1 MKIGIT
7 YANCHFCVGCIC
19 IHIVVAGLSWS
30 KAAFFSAKQCCLM
43 QNAKDN
49 EKVLILYSKIK
60 QFCFER
66 RKFMS
71 SALTKMELLTLEEW
85 QELGALLKYWVPYT
99 ESAKK
104 RSMSEIEKYMA
115 HEYGMDCGYHKKV
128 DFYINEV
135 VYRVLETMV
144 YRNEIA
150 KLDLCDGIIEC
161 QRITGEIDRL
171 LLKGSG
177 KFSKKPAK
185 RMRESDGRVLELC
198 KKYLNTKT

>member
-1 MKIGIT
+1 
-7 YANCHFCVGCIC
+7 
-19 IHIVVAGLSWS
+19 
-30 KAAFFSAKQCCLM
+30 
-43 QNAKDN
+43 
-49 EKVLILYSKIK
+49 
-60 QFCFER
+60 
-66 RKFMS
+66 MS
-71 SALTKMELLTLEEW
+71 SALTKNELLTLEEW
-85 QELGALLKYWVPYT
+85 QELGGLLKDWIPYT
-99 ESAKK
+99 ESVKK

-185 RMRESDGRVLELC
+185 RMMESDGRVLELC

>member
-1 MKIGIT
+1 
-7 YANCHFCVGCIC
+7 
-19 IHIVVAGLSWS
+19 
-30 KAAFFSAKQCCLM
+30 
-43 QNAKDN
+43 
-49 EKVLILYSKIK
+49 
-60 QFCFER
+60 
-66 RKFMS
+66 MS
-71 SALTKMELLTLEEW
+71 SALTKNELLTLEEW
-85 QELGALLKYWVPYT
+85 QELGGLLKDWIPYT
-99 ESAKK
+99 ESVKK

-177 KFSKKPAK
+177 KFSKNPAK
-185 RMRESDGRVLELC
+185 RMRKSDGRVLELC
-198 KKYLNTKT
+198 KKYLSAKT